1 MRSHGA
7 TGKCNKGPLRS
18 LFMLSADRRGMD
30 SAWERVSTH
39 WVALI
44 SIEMGT
50 LGPLRMS
57 ALIHTGLRILPA
69 SVSCRRR
76 SREGPTAL
84 RLLKSSLMP
93 AGKGQGLGN
102 WMLTCWAER
111 AGNSEWTALRKG
123 ELILKAWA
131 GAGRLRH
138 RKGLQFLDEAH
149 SGTLNHNYL

>member
-1 MRSHGA
+1 
-7 TGKCNKGPLRS
+7 
-18 LFMLSADRRGMD
+18 MLSADRGGLD
-30 SAWERVSTH
+30 SAGARASTH

-57 ALIHTGLRILPA
+57 ALIHSGLRIRPA

-93 AGKGQGLGN
+93 AGNGQGLGN
-102 WMLTCWAER
+102 WTLTCWAER
-111 AGNSEWTALRKG
+111 AGNSGWTALRRG
-123 ELILKAWA
+123 EPTLKRAPLFIPGRQEQKPAEGLGWCR
-131 GAGRLRH
+131 RLRH
-138 RKGLQFLDEAH
+138 TKRL
-149 SGTLNHNYL
+149 

>member
-1 MRSHGA
+1 MPKTKRAGSEVRSHGA
-7 TGKCNKGPLRS
+7 TGKCHKGPPRS
-18 LFMLSADRRGMD
+18 LFMLSDDRRGLD
-30 SAWERVSTH
+30 SAGERVNTY

-93 AGKGQGLGN
+93 AGKG
-102 WMLTCWAER
+102 
-111 AGNSEWTALRKG
+111 
-123 ELILKAWA
+123 
-131 GAGRLRH
+131 
-138 RKGLQFLDEAH
+138 
-149 SGTLNHNYL
+149 

>member
-1 MRSHGA
+1 MRPHTGINTHKTKRTGSELRSHGA
-7 TGKCNKGPLRS
+7 TGKCNNGPPRS
-18 LFMLSADRRGMD
+18 LFMLSADRRGLD
-30 SAWERVSTH
+30 SAGERVSTH

-102 WMLTCWAER
+102 WTSTRWVER
-111 AGNSEWTALRKG
+111 AGNGGWTALRANAEKKG
-123 ELILKAWA
+123 SPLHP
-131 GAGRLRH
+131 GG
-138 RKGLQFLDEAH
+138 G
-149 SGTLNHNYL
+149 

>member
-18 LFMLSADRRGMD
+18 LFMISADRRGLD
-30 SAWERVSTH
+30 SAGERVSTH

-102 WMLTCWAER
+102 WTLTCWAER
-111 AGNSEWTALRKG
+111 AGNSGTTLRQG
-123 ELILKAWA
+123 EPILRRSPLFIP
-131 GAGRLRH
+131 GRQ
-138 RKGLQFLDEAH
+138 KQKPAEGLGWCRETQ
-149 SGTLNHNYL
+149 T